1 MYYNQRLNKPQ
12 PSTIRMIAQQVAET
26 EGALNF
32 TIGEPDLATD
42 PRIQAAMT
50 QALQEGQT
58 HYAPSTGIPELRE
71 AIAAYYE
78 RSHGMDLSA
87 EQILITNGASEGI
100 ALATHCLLNEGD
112 KVLIPSPFFPSYELC
127 TDLAEGEVV
136 AVDSSDNGF
145 KLSPDTLRQALE
157 DHPEIRLLILNYPNN
172 PTGTTYSK
180 AEIQALAEV
189 IRAYDVLV
197 LSDEIYAD
205 LVYDG
210 DHYSIYQEIPDQTI
224 LMAGVS
230 KTYAMTGFRIGF
242 LHLPADY
249 YSYFFTY
256 HQALVTCVSTPDQY
270 AALTAYRDCDDVVA
284 SNLAEFKRR
293 RQVLI
298 DRLSAMGLDFIQPD
312 GAFYLFGK
320 VHPAYGDDDFRFV
333 EDLIA
338 KAKVGV
344 VPGSVFGPGGKG
356 WYRLSYAA
364 SYGDL
369 VEAMDRLEVFVKSL

>member
-127 TDLAEGEVV
+127 TDLAGGR
-136 AVDSSDNGF
+136 SSCC
-145 KLSPDTLRQALE
+145 R
-157 DHPEIRLLILNYPNN
+157 
-172 PTGTTYSK
+172 
-180 AEIQALAEV
+180 
-189 IRAYDVLV
+189 
-197 LSDEIYAD
+197 
-205 LVYDG
+205 
-210 DHYSIYQEIPDQTI
+210 
-224 LMAGVS
+224 
-230 KTYAMTGFRIGF
+230 
-242 LHLPADY
+242 
-249 YSYFFTY
+249 
-256 HQALVTCVSTPDQY
+256 
-270 AALTAYRDCDDVVA
+270 
-284 SNLAEFKRR
+284 
-293 RQVLI
+293 
-298 DRLSAMGLDFIQPD
+298 
-312 GAFYLFGK
+312 
-320 VHPAYGDDDFRFV
+320 
-333 EDLIA
+333 
-338 KAKVGV
+338 
-344 VPGSVFGPGGKG
+344 
-356 WYRLSYAA
+356 
-364 SYGDL
+364 
-369 VEAMDRLEVFVKSL
+369 